1 MINLNIKVHVVD
13 HGEPAGILCARHAM
27 NTGGTYAN
35 HEESDEAVADDLPR
49 NWVIHSPLAR
59 LGDPSRLDGIQN
71 ILRRQAH

>member
-1 MINLNIKVHVVD
+1 
-13 HGEPAGILCARHAM
+13 M